1 MSKDPN
7 RFSPSVPFRQN
18 QINIMRLPKR
28 GIKTSQYQWPDLS
41 KSWRRLI
48 ATDNEGKNRAT
59 GTSDTITSEING
71 SLIKTGIK

>member
-1 MSKDPN
+1 M
-7 RFSPSVPFRQN
+7 
-18 QINIMRLPKR
+18 ILPIT

-48 ATDNEGKNRAT
+48 ETDNVGKNRAI

-71 SLIKTGIK
+71 PLIKTGIK